1 MDSNNLK
8 KILHI
13 NTIKQGA
20 LDNDINNSKSSLD
33 LLNSKINN
41 NISINYQLVKYL
53 GNGVNNSKIYLAK
66 DKSKNINIICQI
78 SNVNK
83 KDEKRLLMELSVL
96 DILSKNKNTS
106 PYINPFIDFNIERSK
121 TNSNELDIYTL
132 FPVNLGYKLSNLK
145 TQLKQLDNISFRF
158 IVKRIIKSILH
169 ALTAIHKRNIAHQ
182 NLDDTSIII
191 SHSPSITVKK
201 NKNPIIKVKLLDF
214 AMGCGNYQVSEN
226 ILNKFKSSSNSKD
239 IYFQNCLDLPDYF
252 INEKNHNHNNHNN
265 HNNHIEWKNELQNKV
280 QESLKTFKNSDY
292 LKLAQMFDI
301 WCCGRVFY
309 DLLHCKTSN
318 NNNCS
323 MDDGFTND
331 ISWLNKTPSTRNSPK
346 SLKFYGDLINNMMLI
361 PLKNRQS
368 ARTLLDKIIIHEK
381 YGN

>member
-13 NTIKQGA
+13 NTIKQEA
-20 LDNDINNSKSSLD
+20 SDNDINNSKSSLD

-41 NISINYQLVKYL
+41 TISENYQLVKYL
-53 GNGVNNSKIYLAK
+53 GNGVNNSKIYMAK
-66 DKSKNINIICQI
+66 DKSNNINIICQI
-78 SNVNK
+78 SNVDK
-83 KDEKRLLMELSVL
+83 KDEKRLLMELSIL

-191 SHSPSITVKK
+191 SHSPSITVEN

-214 AMGCGNYQVSEN
+214 AMGCGNYQISEN

-239 IYFQNCLDLPDYF
+239 VYFQNCLDLPDYF
-252 INEKNHNHNNHNN
+252 INNNHNHN
-265 HNNHIEWKNELQNKV
+265 HNNHIEWKN
-280 QESLKTFKNSDY
+280 
-292 LKLAQMFDI
+292 
-301 WCCGRVFY
+301 
-309 DLLHCKTSN
+309 
-318 NNNCS
+318 
-323 MDDGFTND
+323 
-331 ISWLNKTPSTRNSPK
+331 
-346 SLKFYGDLINNMMLI
+346 
-361 PLKNRQS
+361 
-368 ARTLLDKIIIHEK
+368 
-381 YGN
+381 